1 MNRQAKRMMQRQK
14 ATPQDR
20 VEAMRQR
27 RSATAGGGGK
37 PGAERRRR
45 TPPRVF
51 LKEVRQE
58 LKKVAWPTRQEMLAY
73 TVVVLVA
80 VVVLTALVFGMD
92 LAFAKGVL
100 RIFGQGA

>member
-14 ATPQDR
+14 TTGQDR
-20 VEAMRQR
+20 VDAMRQR
-27 RSATAGGGGK
+27 RAAATPDA
-37 PGAERRRR
+37 RRKR

-58 LKKVAWPTRQEMLAY
+58 LKKVAWPTRQEMVAY
-73 TVVVLVA
+73 TIVVLVA

-92 LAFAKGVL
+92 LVFAKGVL
-100 RIFGQGA
+100 RVFGQG